1 MHAKS
6 FSDDFKNHFNGVYGS
21 KYIPRKR
28 KHRLIYMKMILR
40 DSSLKADLKG
50 NIKVS
55 YFQMT
60 FILMDVSS
68 ERL

>member
-1 MHAKS
+1 MQNPLAMILRIIS
-6 FSDDFKNHFNGVYGS
+6 TVYMAANT
-21 KYIPRKR
+21 YLEKR
-28 KHRLIYMKMILR
+28 KHRLILMKMILR

-50 NIKVS
+50 NIYVS